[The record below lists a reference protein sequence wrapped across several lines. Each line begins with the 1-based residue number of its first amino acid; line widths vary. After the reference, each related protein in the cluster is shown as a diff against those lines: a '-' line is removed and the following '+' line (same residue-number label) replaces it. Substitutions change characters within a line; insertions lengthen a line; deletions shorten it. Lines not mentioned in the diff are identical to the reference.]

1 MVGRHSNRRSLIA
14 DTARSLLL
22 RDLRA
27 LAREV
32 DAYPND
38 DVLWRTAPGIS
49 NSGGTLV
56 LHLVGNLQHFV
67 GAVLGQSGFVRDR
80 EAEFATRDLT
90 RAELR
95 ARIENA
101 AGSVDAALRRLTPDQ
116 CGTEYPALVGGRR
129 LETAEFL
136 THLVAHLAYH
146 LGQIDYHRRMLVPDS
161 GPVDAMSISEL
172 RERRLT

>member
-1 MVGRHSNRRSLIA
+1 MTRI
-14 DTARSLLL
+14 LLA

-38 DVLWRTAPGIS
+38 ELVWRTAPGIA

-56 LHLVGNLQHFV
+56 LHLLGNLQHFI
-67 GAVLGQSGFVRDR
+67 GAVLGGTGYVRDR

-95 ARIENA
+95 RRIDA
-101 AGSVDAALRRLTPDQ
+101 AAEAVDATLARLAPEQ
-116 CGTEYPALVGGRR
+116 WEAEYPVPIAGRKVGTADFLV
-129 LETAEFL
+129 
-136 THLVAHLAYH
+136 HLVAHLAYH
-146 LGQIDYHRRMLVPDS
+146 LGQIDYHRRTLVPDA
-161 GPVDAMSISEL
+161 GTVDAMSIGDLPEYAP
-172 RERRLT
+172 